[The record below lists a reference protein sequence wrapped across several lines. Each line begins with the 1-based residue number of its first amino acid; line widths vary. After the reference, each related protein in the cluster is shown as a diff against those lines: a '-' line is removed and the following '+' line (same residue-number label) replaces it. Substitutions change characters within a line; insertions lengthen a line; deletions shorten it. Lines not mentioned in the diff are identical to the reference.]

1 MQYVRKIVRCGRVC
15 YVSEHPAPARG
26 KNRNRPPA
34 VQESS
39 EAQKK
44 LNDKSAARK
53 LAWKILCNFIPHRD
67 VFVTLTSGQDDDEA
81 EARRKRRRFLEAM
94 RKYWRGKGQELKY
107 IIVTE
112 KQARWHHHI
121 IMQNTPL
128 EVIRDCWEKI
138 GGGRVM
144 VSPLDPFDDYQ
155 GLAEYLVGP
164 EKPHKPGRD
173 QTPKAPRRKGQQRY
187 SCSRN
192 LREPE
197 IEVKELKRIPKGEPR
212 PPKGYIVKEWNLWA
226 DEWGDL
232 HREYRCV
239 WCGQGDPPVRGKRRK
254 RE

>member
-1 MQYVRKIVRCGRVC
+1 MQYVRKTVRCGRVC

-34 VQESS
+34 VRESS
-39 EAQKK
+39 EAQKR

-173 QTPKAPRRKGQQRY
+173 PDAQGPQEEGAA
-187 SCSRN
+187 
-192 LREPE
+192 
-197 IEVKELKRIPKGEPR
+197 EV
-212 PPKGYIVKEWNLWA
+212 
-226 DEWGDL
+226 
-232 HREYRCV
+232 
-239 WCGQGDPPVRGKRRK
+239 
-254 RE
+254 